1 MRGSGQDMLPQAR
14 PRLLRVAGR
23 PAKMPGVQ
31 NETTTIPFGLRGR
44 RGRVEIRQ
52 TTNDDPARWGY
63 PLLEGVL
70 GFPSEKAEG
79 FPVLSARVRYPGEGY
94 GAFMGW
100 VQTVR
105 MREQGNSEEQVI
117 VDKPPQL
124 ADDGSPY
131 CFWGPEPSFFDA
143 PSTTAR
149 LELWSAHAFLVA
161 SPDAVMTK
169 EIRPVCGFS
178 WGFANLGP
186 CPEAKPVRTIG
197 EEDWS
202 MARDILIEGYPAWRF
217 DDWWHEDG

>member
-1 MRGSGQDMLPQAR
+1 MRT
-14 PRLLRVAGR
+14 AGR
-23 PAKMPGVQ
+23 PATMAGMVS
-31 NETTTIPFGLRGR
+31 ESATIPFRLRGLD
-44 RGRVEIRQ
+44 GRVEVRL

-63 PLLEGVL
+63 PLLESAL
-70 GFPSEKAEG
+70 GFPAEKAEG
-79 FPVLSARVRYPGEGY
+79 FPVASAAVRYQGEGY
-94 GAFMGW
+94 GAAMGW

-105 MREQGNSEEQVI
+105 MREEGSPEEQVI

-161 SPDAVMTK
+161 CPDAVMTK

-178 WGFANLGP
+178 WGFSNLESE
-186 CPEAKPVRTIG
+186 PEAEAVRTIG
-197 EEDWS
+197 EEEWS
-202 MARDILIEGYPAWRF
+202 AARSVLVERYPAWTF
-217 DDWWHEDG
+217 EPWWHQGG